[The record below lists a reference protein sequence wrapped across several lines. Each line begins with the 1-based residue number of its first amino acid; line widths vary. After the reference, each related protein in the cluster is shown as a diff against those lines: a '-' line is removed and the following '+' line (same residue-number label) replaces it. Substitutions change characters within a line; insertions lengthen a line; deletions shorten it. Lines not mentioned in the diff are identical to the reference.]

1 MCLGFRRLKRVRPYH
16 AHTRVRAG
24 TAKAPLFFHMHFQ
37 CQAANVRGLLF
48 LHAAPV
54 AGIKL
59 NVVNGI
65 ACLSHVSEHR
75 HRSEENIFSQADP
88 ICSVP
93 ARSYTL
99 LGGSWDLV
107 RKVISTLIGVISSYK
122 YTCRFVRGQYSSR
135 CRSCMFFVGTA

>member
-1 MCLGFRRLKRVRPYH
+1 
-16 AHTRVRAG
+16 
-24 TAKAPLFFHMHFQ
+24 MHFQ

-48 LHAAPV
+48 LHAAPL

-65 ACLSHVSEHR
+65 ACLSQRR
-75 HRSEENIFSQADP
+75 HIFSQADP

-93 ARSYTL
+93 ARSYIL

-107 RKVISTLIGVISSYK
+107 SKVISTLIGVISSYK
-122 YTCRFVRGQYSSR
+122 YSYHNHNPSY
-135 CRSCMFFVGTA
+135 